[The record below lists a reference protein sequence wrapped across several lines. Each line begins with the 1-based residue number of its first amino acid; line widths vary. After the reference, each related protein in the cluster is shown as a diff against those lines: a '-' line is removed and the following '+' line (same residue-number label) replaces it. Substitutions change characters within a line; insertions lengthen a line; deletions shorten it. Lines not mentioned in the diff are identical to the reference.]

1 MGIGYGLRVQRCEDP
16 TGRHFFRSSGRGSE
30 MAKSMAA
37 SLTAAVRRGYD
48 AARRC
53 DGYGNHAYCDPRG
66 HTAPALEALYDRA
79 VRYRAG
85 VGGLEFL
92 TGGPPTADI
101 IEYPDGT
108 MAFNPT
114 VGWGKDGLAYSIR
127 SALDREHARRVAGWD
142 TTPDADEEAT

>member
-1 MGIGYGLRVQRCEDP
+1 
-16 TGRHFFRSSGRGSE
+16 

-37 SLTAAVRRGYD
+37 NLTDAVRRGYD

-53 DGYGNHAYCDPRG
+53 DGYGGHALCDPG
-66 HTAPALEALYDRA
+66 DHTAPTLEALYKRST
-79 VRYRAG
+79 RYRAG
-85 VGGLEFL
+85 VVGVEFL

-101 IEYPDGT
+101 IEYPDGS

-127 SALDREHARRVAGWD
+127 SALDREHARRAAGCD
-142 TTPDADEEAT
+142 TTPDADDKAA

>member
-1 MGIGYGLRVQRCEDP
+1 
-16 TGRHFFRSSGRGSE
+16 

-37 SLTAAVRRGYD
+37 SLTTAVRRGYD

-53 DGYGNHAYCDPRG
+53 DGYGSHACCDPRA
-66 HTAPALEALYDRA
+66 HTAPALWALYDRA
-79 VRYRAG
+79 VRYSAG

-92 TGGPPTADI
+92 TGGAPTVDI

-114 VGWGKDGLAYSIR
+114 LDGAR
-127 SALDREHARRVAGWD
+127 TDWPTPSARPWTGSTPAASQDGTPLRTLMKRPPENGVFARLR
-142 TTPDADEEAT
+142 PRYCRR